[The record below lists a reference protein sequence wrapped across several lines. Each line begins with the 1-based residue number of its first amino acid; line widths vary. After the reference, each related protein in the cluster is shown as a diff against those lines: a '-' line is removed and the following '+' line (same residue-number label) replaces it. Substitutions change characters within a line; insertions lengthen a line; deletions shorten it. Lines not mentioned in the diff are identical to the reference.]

1 MENREKLFL
10 KGRLAYSFGKNGG
23 GLSNEFDLL
32 NQLINLFGK
41 DNFIT
46 IHKSFVDQTDDVYD
60 LIFDIAPKE
69 DVNYLFK
76 DPKDEVETVK
86 YRSQDI

>member
-1 MENREKLFL
+1 MERENKLYL

-23 GLSNEFDLL
+23 GLSNEFDLI

-46 IHKSFVDQTDDVYD
+46 ISKSFIDQMDDVYD
-60 LIFDIAPKE
+60 LVFDINPRE
-69 DVNYLFK
+69 NVNYLM
-76 DPKDEVETVK
+76 DDEVERTQ
-86 YRSQDI
+86 YCS